1 MFYLTSIGLGVI
13 FGGFVLYMKEKLTK
27 RQKDKL
33 KRTASRYLD
42 IVVPFFLWA
51 GIGWVAIQ
59 MLHGCVHYTMNAD
72 EIAAQYTP
80 QYMRYVEREYRVE

>member
-1 MFYLTSIGLGVI
+1 MKLLTKI
-13 FGGFVLYMKEKLTK
+13 FEAVTKPITK

-42 IVVPFFLWA
+42 ALVPLIMWA
-51 GIGWVAIQ
+51 GIGWMTIQ
-59 MLHGCVHYTMNAD
+59 MLHGCIHYAANAD

-80 QYMRYVEREYRVE
+80 QYLRYVERDWKVE